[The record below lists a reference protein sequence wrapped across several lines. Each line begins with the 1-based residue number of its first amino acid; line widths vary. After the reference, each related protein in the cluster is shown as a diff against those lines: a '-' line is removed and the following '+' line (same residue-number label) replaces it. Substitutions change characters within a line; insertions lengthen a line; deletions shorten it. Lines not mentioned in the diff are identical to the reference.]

1 MPKFTAPFHLGL
13 RVLLFWADQACINS
27 AAFRNIVVDPL
38 SDQNPLVRQIRR
50 AASRGSLTEDGCAIA
65 EGFHLVQEAIAAR
78 CQIRAVLV
86 TSPDPKYPDA
96 KLVSEQTFRSLASTE
111 TPQGILALVKP
122 PEFAIGSIT
131 DARALAIVLDGVQ
144 DPGNA
149 GSIVRA
155 ADAFGA
161 TGVIFLKGSVNPY
174 NSKCIRAS
182 AGSIFRVPVVTGAN
196 LEDLGGVAVYAA
208 MPRAEKLIDEADFT
222 EPCAI
227 VIGSEGHGVRAAVME
242 RAIGVRIPTRQ
253 VESLNA
259 AVAAGV
265 LLYEARR
272 QRDARGKRAA
282 R

>member
-1 MPKFTAPFHLGL
+1 M
-13 RVLLFWADQACINS
+13 
-27 AAFRNIVVDPL
+27 DPL
-38 SDQNPLVRQIRR
+38 SDQNPLVRLIRR
-50 AASRGSLTEDGCAIA
+50 AAARGSLTEDGCAIA
-65 EGFHLVQEAIAAR
+65 EGFHLVEEAIAAR
-78 CQIRAVLV
+78 CDIRAVLA
-86 TSPDPKYPDA
+86 TSLDPRFPDA
-96 KLVSEQTFRSLASTE
+96 KLVTGKTFRSLAATE

-122 PEFAIGSIT
+122 PEFAIDSIT
-131 DARALAIVLDGVQ
+131 GQSGALAIVLDGVQ

-182 AGSIFRVPVVTGAN
+182 AGSIFRLPVVTGAA
-196 LEDLGGVAVYAA
+196 LEDLGGIALYAA
-208 MPRAEKLIDEADFT
+208 MPRAEKLIDEADFLA
-222 EPCAI
+222 PCAI
-227 VIGSEGHGVRAAVME
+227 VIGSEGHGVRAEVAA
-242 RAIGVRIPTRQ
+242 RATGLRIPTSH

-272 QRDARGKRAA
+272 QRDAHQKHKPERHAQERPAV